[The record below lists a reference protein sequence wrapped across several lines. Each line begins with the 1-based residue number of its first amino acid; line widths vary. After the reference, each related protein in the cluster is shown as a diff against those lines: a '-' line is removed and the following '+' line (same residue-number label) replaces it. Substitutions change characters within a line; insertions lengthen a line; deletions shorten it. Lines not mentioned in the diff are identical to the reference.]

1 MPFWQASLKPT
12 VALVIVFNSSNHWDI
27 YKRKQIINL
36 NEWMNQNRE
45 GIEKESIWKWINPNS
60 LKRGKYTVV
69 LIGSKEDIIVICDY
83 FVLRYKILHDARV
96 SIKYKLYIGHS

>member
-1 MPFWQASLKPT
+1 MDETNTLFKSQSSITNEWMNKP
-12 VALVIVFNSSNHWDI
+12 N
-27 YKRKQIINL
+27 QIINL
-36 NEWMNQNRE
+36 NEWMNHNGE
-45 GIEKESIWKWINPNS
+45 GMEKESIWKWINPNS